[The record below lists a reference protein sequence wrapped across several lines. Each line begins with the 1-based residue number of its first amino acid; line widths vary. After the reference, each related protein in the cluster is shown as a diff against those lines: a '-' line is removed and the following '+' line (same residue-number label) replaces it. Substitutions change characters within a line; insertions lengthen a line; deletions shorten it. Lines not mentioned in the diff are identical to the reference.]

1 MNNPALDAR
10 IRESKG
16 KGAAK
21 RLRRNNQIPA
31 IFYGPK
37 TQPVVLSVDYPEL
50 KNILELAAGE
60 NSIINLQIKSEQG
73 TDTRK
78 VMIKDLVID
87 PINDTYLHADFYEI
101 SMDREITVKIPIRLL
116 NTPIGVTND
125 GVLQHIRRNLVISC
139 LPDRLIDF
147 LDIDVAEL
155 DIGDSLHVRDLDLPE
170 GIKSLDDAHLTVAV
184 VAAPTVIEEEEE
196 EAEEEIAETEGET
209 AEGEKAE
216 GETKSPE
223 K

>member
-10 IRESKG
+10 IRESRG

-37 TQPVVLSVDYPEL
+37 TQSVTLSVDYPEL
-50 KNILELAAGE
+50 KNILDLAGE
-60 NSIINLQIKSEQG
+60 NSIIDLQIKSEQG
-73 TDTRK
+73 TDARK

-101 SMDREITVKIPIRLL
+101 SMDREITVKIPIHLL
-116 NTPIGVTND
+116 NTPVGVTNG

-139 LPDRLIDF
+139 LPDRLIDSF
-147 LDIDVAEL
+147 DIDVSDL
-155 DIGDSLHVRDLDLPE
+155 DIGDSLHVRDLDLQE
-170 GIKSLDDAHLTVAV
+170 GITSVDDMHLTVAV
-184 VAAPTVIEEEEE
+184 VAAPAVVEEEE
-196 EAEEEIAETEGET
+196 EAEEEIAEAEGET
-209 AEGEKAE
+209 AEGE
-216 GETKSPE
+216 TKSSE
-223 K
+223 ESSDTK